1 MYCLPLNKNSR
12 WLVFYYPRLML
23 LQEKEQLLREL
34 KGINPKGRSA
44 GEMKE
49 IQQRI
54 SQLEYDL
61 NVAVEISNKQIAD
74 RCVLVL
80 HPKKKKFPHLKYTA
94 GAHSMQSLASKHT

>member
-1 MYCLPLNKNSR
+1 
-12 WLVFYYPRLML
+12 ML

-80 HPKKKKFPHLKYTA
+80 QPKKKEIPTLKVHCRCT
-94 GAHSMQSLASKHT
+94 HSMQSLASKHT

>member
-1 MYCLPLNKNSR
+1 
-12 WLVFYYPRLML
+12 ML

-80 HPKKKKFPHLKYTA
+80 HLKKKKFPHLKYTA
-94 GAHSMQSLASKHT
+94 GAHSMQSLLEENMLTMFAQA

>member
-1 MYCLPLNKNSR
+1 M
-12 WLVFYYPRLML
+12 WFWADDVGIFRLML

-44 GEMKE
+44 EEMKD

-74 RCVLVL
+74 RFVYILWL
-80 HPKKKKFPHLKYTA
+80 ITKFPH
-94 GAHSMQSLASKHT
+94 

>member
-1 MYCLPLNKNSR
+1 
-12 WLVFYYPRLML
+12 ML

-44 GEMKE
+44 GEMKD

-74 RCVLVL
+74 RCV
-80 HPKKKKFPHLKYTA
+80 
-94 GAHSMQSLASKHT
+94 

>member
-1 MYCLPLNKNSR
+1 MIPNFFVNIFV
-12 WLVFYYPRLML
+12 WFWADDVGIFRLML

-44 GEMKE
+44 GEMKD

-74 RCVLVL
+74 RFVYILWL
-80 HPKKKKFPHLKYTA
+80 ITKFPH
-94 GAHSMQSLASKHT
+94 

>member
-1 MYCLPLNKNSR
+1 M
-12 WLVFYYPRLML
+12 WFWTDDVGIFRLML

-44 GEMKE
+44 GEMKD

-74 RCVLVL
+74 RFV
-80 HPKKKKFPHLKYTA
+80 
-94 GAHSMQSLASKHT
+94 